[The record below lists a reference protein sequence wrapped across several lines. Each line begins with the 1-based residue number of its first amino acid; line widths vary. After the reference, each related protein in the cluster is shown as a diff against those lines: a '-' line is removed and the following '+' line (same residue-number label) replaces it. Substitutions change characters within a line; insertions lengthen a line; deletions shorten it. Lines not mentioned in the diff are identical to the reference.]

1 MSDTPEVTPVAPQPE
16 PQVATPAPLPAQ
28 EAKSTSGLAITSL
41 VLGIIAIVLS
51 FIPIINNLA
60 FILGI
65 IGVVFGVIGLVATG
79 KRGKKKGH
87 NIAVAG
93 VVLTVLAMVI
103 TIAMQS
109 AFSKAIYDATKETT
123 SSATAESTTEKPQKS
138 EADKSSEKAEESAD
152 GSVKIDN
159 GNYTV
164 KIVSA
169 VKSNPDYEG
178 KPTVLV
184 TYEVTNNKNKNS
196 NFMEIHTEVFQN
208 GKSLNNAI
216 YMDNP
221 EGYDPNS
228 AMTTLQPGATNTVT
242 QGYVL
247 EDETN
252 PVTVEVKGTIDF
264 SSGDEAKKEFALQ

>member
-1 MSDTPEVTPVAPQPE
+1 MPP
-16 PQVATPAPLPAQ
+16 ATAPLPVQ
-28 EAKSTSGLAITSL
+28 EVKSTSALAITSL
-41 VLGIIAIVLS
+41 VLGIIAVVFS

-87 NIAVAG
+87 NIAIAG

-109 AFSKAIYDATKETT
+109 AFSKAIDDATKETT
-123 SSATAESTTEKPQKS
+123 SSATSSATAEKTTEKPQKA
-138 EADKSSEKAEESAD
+138 EADKSDEKPEESAD

-196 NFMEIHTEVFQN
+196 NFMEIHAEVFQN
-208 GKSLNNAI
+208 GKSLDTAI
-216 YMDNP
+216 YMDQP
-221 EGYDPNS
+221 EGYDSNS
-228 AMTTLQPGATNTVT
+228 MMTTLQPGATNTVT

>member
-1 MSDTPEVTPVAPQPE
+1 MTLLRKQLLLQQLKAQLKSHRNPRQTSPE
-16 PQVATPAPLPAQ
+16 
-28 EAKSTSGLAITSL
+28 
-41 VLGIIAIVLS
+41 
-51 FIPIINNLA
+51 
-60 FILGI
+60 
-65 IGVVFGVIGLVATG
+65 
-79 KRGKKKGH
+79 R
-87 NIAVAG
+87 
-93 VVLTVLAMVI
+93 
-103 TIAMQS
+103 
-109 AFSKAIYDATKETT
+109 
-123 SSATAESTTEKPQKS
+123 
-138 EADKSSEKAEESAD
+138 KAEESAD

-228 AMTTLQPGATNTVT
+228 VMTTLQPGCNEYGNTR
-242 QGYVL
+242 
-247 EDETN
+247 
-252 PVTVEVKGTIDF
+252 IC
-264 SSGDEAKKEFALQ
+264 S